1 MKIVFSEGAQR
12 ELIDTVKCFSLDKA
26 KAAPD
31 WANEIKKSVM
41 KLGDYPRLG
50 RIVPEFSDESIR
62 EIIKGQYRIV
72 NKIDIES
79 DTVAI
84 LAVHH
89 AKKLLSQVS
98 SLPR

>member
-1 MKIVFSEGAQR
+1 MKIIFSKGAQR
-12 ELIDTVKCFSLDKA
+12 DLIDTIKYISKDKP
-26 KAAPD
+26 KAALN
-31 WANEIKKSVM
+31 WVTEIKKSVM

-72 NKIDIES
+72 YKIDVES
-79 DTVAI
+79 DTIAI

-89 AKKLLSQVS
+89 SKKLL
-98 SLPR
+98 P